1 MTQPNTH
8 PEPTSP
14 DTLDQACDMFLEW
27 DRSVYGTMNVA
38 EGMILSDL
46 LASLGRPDVAEHIAR
61 SVWKAEDET
70 EADPLPWANGHGS
83 RKTEQA
89 VTFEDRYERMGME
102 QFHFTPRPN
111 PFDLPDVVEFWAAQ
125 GEEGAA

>member
-1 MTQPNTH
+1 MTSTRPKPASPNVV
-8 PEPTSP
+8 
-14 DTLDQACDMFLEW
+14 DQACEVLLEW
-27 DRSVYGTMNVA
+27 DGSIYGAMNMT

-46 LASLGRPDVAEHIAR
+46 FASLGRPDVAEHIAR
-61 SVWKAEDET
+61 SVWTAEGT

-89 VTFEDRYERMGME
+89 ITFEDRYERMGME